1 MEKGKWFFRIFLPAM
16 DVVLMYASLLLAL
29 ALRYRDFSFL
39 PGFQTRAFLLNFS
52 VIHLFWI
59 FLLYAFDFYEN
70 AAIKSRLEFFK
81 KNLIFVSLASS
92 FGFIY
97 FYLNPWTAIA
107 PKTIL
112 LLDIVIFSLFLYI
125 WRSFLYFLCAGHFKK
140 KVIIAGSRDRNREL
154 SEIIPDLAQNGF
166 DLVSIID
173 PRIMLREKP
182 ETESAGE
189 KDQILDIVSL
199 KKFIEEEKVDLV
211 VLALDAKREEGI
223 SQKALSSLPLNIDY
237 LSFAGFYEYIT
248 KKIPLESVDE
258 IWFLEN
264 ISRTDKKIYE
274 FSKRAF
280 DVFFSLAGLLFFALI
295 FPFAALAIKL
305 DSPGSIFYVQKRIG
319 KDGKEFSFY
328 KLRSMKE
335 SEDQHE
341 AWRANDESQVTRIGR
356 ALKRIHFDELPQFY
370 NILKGDLSF
379 VGPRPE
385 WVKLAE
391 LYEDKIPFY
400 RQRYLIRPGFTGWA
414 QINYPASASVDE
426 AREKFKY
433 DLYYIK
439 NRSFLGDIAIILKT
453 AKLLVG

>member
-1 MEKGKWFFRIFLPAM
+1 MEKGKWFFRIFLPVM
-16 DVVLMYASLLLAL
+16 DVVLMYASLFLAL
-29 ALRYRDFSFL
+29 ALRYNDFSFL

-52 VIHLFWI
+52 VINLFWL
-59 FLLYAFDFYEN
+59 FLLYSFDFYEN
-70 AAIKSRLEFFK
+70 IAVKSRLEFFK

-112 LLDIVIFSLFLYI
+112 LLDIIIFSLFLYA

-140 KVIIAGSRDRNREL
+140 KVIIVGDKTSNREL

-166 DLVSIID
+166 DLVSIVD
-173 PRIMLREKP
+173 PLVMSREKP
-182 ETESAGE
+182 DMGSEE
-189 KDQILDIVSL
+189 KNGRIFDIPSL
-199 KKFIEEEKVDLV
+199 RKFIEEEKIDLV
-211 VLALDAKREEGI
+211 VLALDRKKEEGI
-223 SQKALSSLPLNIDY
+223 SQKVFSDLPLNIDY
-237 LSFAGFYEYIT
+237 LSFASFYENIT

-264 ISRTDKKIYE
+264 ISRPDKKIYE

-280 DVFFSLAGLLFFALI
+280 DIFFSLAGLLFFALI

-305 DSPGSIFYVQKRIG
+305 DSPGSIFYVQKRAG

-328 KLRSMKE
+328 KLRSMRE
-335 SEDQHE
+335 SENQHKT
-341 AWRANDESQVTRIGR
+341 WRVNDESQVTRVGK

-391 LYEDKIPFY
+391 LYEEQIPFY

-426 AREKFKY
+426 AKEKFKY

>member
-16 DVVLMYASLLLAL
+16 DVVLMYSSLLLAL

-52 VIHLFWI
+52 VIHLFWL

-70 AAIKSRLEFFK
+70 VAIKSRLEFFK

-140 KVIIAGSRDRNREL
+140 KVIVVGDKGHNREL
-154 SEIIPDLAQNGF
+154 FEIIPGLSQNGF

-173 PRIMLREKP
+173 PRVMLREKP
-182 ETESAGE
+182 ETEPAGG

-199 KKFIEEEKVDLV
+199 KKFIEDEKVDLV

-264 ISRTDKKIYE
+264 ISRPDKKIYE

-280 DVFFSLAGLLFFALI
+280 DIFFSLAGLLFFALI

-335 SEDQHE
+335 SENQHE
-341 AWRANDESQVTRIGR
+341 AWRANDESQVTRMGR
-356 ALKRIHFDELPQFY
+356 VLKRIHFDELPQFY

-391 LYEDKIPFY
+391 LYEEQIPFY

-426 AREKFKY
+426 AKEKFKY